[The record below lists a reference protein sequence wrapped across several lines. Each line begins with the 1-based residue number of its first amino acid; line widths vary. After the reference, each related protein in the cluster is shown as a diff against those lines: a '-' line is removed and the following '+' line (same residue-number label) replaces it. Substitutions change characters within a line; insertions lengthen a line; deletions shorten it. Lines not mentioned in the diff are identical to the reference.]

1 MIAEGPA
8 FAALVKRYQA
18 MVYSIAWNYLRN
30 DALAQ
35 EVAQEAFLELHRRLP
50 QIESDLHAANFL
62 RKVAAH
68 RSLDEGRRRRSQ
80 PQVTLDDVPE
90 PGSLPTVTDPL
101 LEGVLGRLV
110 DSLPGRSR
118 MIVIL
123 RYQEDLDPAEIA
135 DVLGIP
141 LGTVKSN
148 LHRSLAVLRK
158 RMARTWKTS
167 ARPGR
172 GVVPGHKGVMQ

>member
-1 MIAEGPA
+1 MKADGQA
-8 FAALVKRYQA
+8 FAALVKRHQA
-18 MVYSIAWNYLRN
+18 MVFSIAWNYLRN
-30 DALAQ
+30 DALA
-35 EVAQEAFLELHRRLP
+35 EEIAQETFLELHRRLP

-68 RSLDEGRRRRSQ
+68 RSMDEGRRRRSQ
-80 PQVTLDDVPE
+80 PRVGLEEVAE
-90 PGSLPTVTDPL
+90 PSAPAAFGDPL
-101 LEGVLGRLV
+101 LEGALGRLV
-110 DSLPGRSR
+110 DGLPDRSR

-135 DVLGIP
+135 STLGIP

-158 RMARTWKTS
+158 RMARTWK
-167 ARPGR
+167 
-172 GVVPGHKGVMQ
+172 GVVQ